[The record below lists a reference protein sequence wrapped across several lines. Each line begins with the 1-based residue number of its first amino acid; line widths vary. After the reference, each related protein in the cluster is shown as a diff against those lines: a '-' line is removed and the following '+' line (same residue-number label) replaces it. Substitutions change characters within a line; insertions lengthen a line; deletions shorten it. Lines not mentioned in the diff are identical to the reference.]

1 LNQLKQKQSQW
12 IAKQSISLN
21 FLSKEIPTSLNQ
33 NVTLEGNKK
42 TLIVIPSFNE
52 EDSIGQVLEDVKKY
66 APGILVL
73 VVNDGSRDQTAKI
86 AEENGAKVISL
97 PYNSGYGVAL
107 QTGYLYARK
116 HNYSIVVQMD
126 GDGQHDPVFIHDL
139 LNAVNNSDIDVII
152 GSRFLGGNTY
162 RTSITKRI
170 GMFVFGKLASLFCQE
185 IISDPTSGFQAV
197 KGKVVALIASDYYPP
212 DYPDADFLIMLTRCG
227 FKIREIPVKMHQS
240 KIDKSM
246 HDGTQSVYYVLKMFL
261 SIFVTLLRKNPR
273 I

>member
-1 LNQLKQKQSQW
+1 M
-12 IAKQSISLN
+12 
-21 FLSKEIPTSLNQ
+21 NQ
-33 NVTLEGNKK
+33 NVTLKGSQK

-66 APGILVL
+66 APGISVL
-73 VVNDGSRDQTAKI
+73 VINDGSRDQTAKI

-126 GDGQHDPVFIHDL
+126 GDGQHDPVYIHDL
-139 LNAVNNSDIDVII
+139 LNAVNNNEVDVII

-162 RTSITKRI
+162 RTSIAKRI

-185 IISDPTSGFQAV
+185 RVSS
-197 KGKVVALIASDYYPP
+197 
-212 DYPDADFLIMLTRCG
+212 TRRSA
-227 FKIREIPVKMHQS
+227 IRRAWSSPV
-240 KIDKSM
+240 I
-246 HDGTQSVYYVLKMFL
+246 V
-261 SIFVTLLRKNPR
+261 
-273 I
+273 